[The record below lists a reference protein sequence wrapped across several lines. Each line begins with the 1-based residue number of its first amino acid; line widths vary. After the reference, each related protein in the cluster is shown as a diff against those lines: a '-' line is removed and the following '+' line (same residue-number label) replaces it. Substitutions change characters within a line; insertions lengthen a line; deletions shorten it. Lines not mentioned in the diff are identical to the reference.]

1 MCVLSLLLGYYQI
14 YTLNQ
19 LLYACEIFLQCSQ
32 ELYRLQ
38 IFLTAI
44 QSLNASGILP
54 YFPHCLHLVCK
65 NSSCQYIF
73 SKSQNKFVAN
83 KNWFTV
89 YVTVLIMMQ
98 GKTEKL
104 SHFLHRANVN
114 FETNNFYRIHF
125 LLKKEYQLFSSLY
138 LQLFRENAIS
148 LQ

>member
-1 MCVLSLLLGYYQI
+1 MCFVFVVGLSLDI
-14 YTLNQ
+14 YFKPTFMRLRN
-19 LLYACEIFLQCSQ
+19 IFAMFARALSFANISRPDSVFKC
-32 ELYRLQ
+32 LWY
-38 IFLTAI
+38 IT
-44 QSLNASGILP
+44 

-65 NSSCQYIF
+65 NSSCHYIF

-114 FETNNFYRIHF
+114 SETNIFVEFIFY
-125 LLKKEYQLFSSLY
+125 
-138 LQLFRENAIS
+138 
-148 LQ
+148 

>member
-1 MCVLSLLLGYYQI
+1 MCFVFVVGLLLDI
-14 YTLNQ
+14 YFKPTFMRLRN
-19 LLYACEIFLQCSQ
+19 IFAMFE

-89 YVTVLIMMQ
+89 YVNVLIMMQ

-125 LLKKEYQLFSSLY
+125 LLKKEC
-138 LQLFRENAIS
+138 
-148 LQ
+148 

>member
-1 MCVLSLLLGYYQI
+1 MCFVFVVGLLLDI
-14 YTLNQ
+14 YFKPTFMRLRN
-19 LLYACEIFLQCSQ
+19 IFAMFE

-65 NSSCQYIF
+65 NSSCHYIF

-125 LLKKEYQLFSSLY
+125 LLKKEY
-138 LQLFRENAIS
+138 
-148 LQ
+148 